1 MMSNH
6 DEKLRFE
13 DSLGEDDYG
22 LIICGKTGV
31 LKGLWIPE
39 AHEEDE
45 VPESIINMCIN
56 VFGVDPEE
64 FYKDEDDDMGDPL
77 TDTLH

>member
-6 DEKLRFE
+6 EEKLRFE

-22 LIICGKTGV
+22 LIMCGKTGV
-31 LKGLWIPE
+31 LKGLWIPDG
-39 AHEEDE
+39 HDEDE

>member
-1 MMSNH
+1 
-6 DEKLRFE
+6 
-13 DSLGEDDYG
+13 
-22 LIICGKTGV
+22 
-31 LKGLWIPE
+31 
-39 AHEEDE
+39 
-45 VPESIINMCIN
+45 MCIN